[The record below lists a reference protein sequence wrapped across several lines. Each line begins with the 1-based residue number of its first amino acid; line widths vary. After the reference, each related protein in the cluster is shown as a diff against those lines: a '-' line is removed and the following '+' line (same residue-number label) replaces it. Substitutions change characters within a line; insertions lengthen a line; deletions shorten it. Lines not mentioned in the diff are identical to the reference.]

1 MSLLAGTKFNQ
12 ATLFKESSASN
23 TASHKDTSGV
33 RAFVTSE
40 RTILLDVQPLLSS
53 SLLDKAIGMDNKKQN
68 ANSNSSDFKY
78 YENFIE
84 MQSIELACLMLSICN
99 VVLVTED
106 CFIDPNLFRLL
117 QTAEMLMPSNV
128 VQSGEN
134 QDMLQWDQK
143 YPHLVYV
150 LNKCEAMNKSDLK
163 RMKAGIDRLLSDSKL
178 VYKNSLPEMTSSSS
192 RVLRAKKRPARN
204 KGECENSV
212 NFVVLPKVD
221 SQANIKQSNLIN
233 WFKTQI
239 VIF

>member
-1 MSLLAGTKFNQ
+1 
-12 ATLFKESSASN
+12 
-23 TASHKDTSGV
+23 
-33 RAFVTSE
+33 
-40 RTILLDVQPLLSS
+40 
-53 SLLDKAIGMDNKKQN
+53 MDNNKKQST
-68 ANSNSSDFKY
+68 NSSSNGSDFKY

-128 VQSGEN
+128 VQGGES

-150 LNKCEAMNKSDLK
+150 LNKCEAVNKSDIG
-163 RMKAGIDRLLSDSKL
+163 RMKAGIDSLLSDSKL
-178 VYKNSLPEMTSSSS
+178 VYKSSLPEMTAASNLI
-192 RVLRAKKRPARN
+192 LRAKKTPVN
-204 KGECENSV
+204 NSGDASESSTV

-221 SQANIKQSNLIN
+221 SQVHMKQSNLFN
-233 WFKTQI
+233 WFIQAKRHFYSSCDFFFFKSRRSLWAWQAWKEQSS
-239 VIF
+239 V